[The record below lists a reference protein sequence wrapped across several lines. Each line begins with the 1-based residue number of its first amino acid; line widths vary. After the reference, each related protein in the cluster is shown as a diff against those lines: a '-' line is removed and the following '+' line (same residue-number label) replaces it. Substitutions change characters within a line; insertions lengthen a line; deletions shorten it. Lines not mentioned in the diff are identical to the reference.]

1 MSSAVESKIEVEPY
15 EPTDLDKWAYERIK
29 YMLKP
34 VVNPDDFKF
43 DPHQQVSIGMY
54 CKPDDIKET
63 KKKQS
68 ED

>member
-1 MSSAVESKIEVEPY
+1 MSSAVESKTEPY
-15 EPTDLDKWAYERIK
+15 EPTALDKWAFERIK
-29 YMLKP
+29 YMLNR

-43 DPHQQVSIGMY
+43 EPHQQISIGMY

-63 KKKQS
+63 KKKQP